1 MGDKYRHEIAI
12 VGIASRMPGASGP
25 DEFWDLLRG
34 GVDATRD
41 RDRDRL
47 FGPDHGGFVD
57 GLDGFDARFFQMGP
71 REAAAADPQQRLA
84 LELAWHGLEDA
95 GIVVPATSPAR
106 IGVFLGV
113 MAADYADLVAI
124 AGTRG
129 ITRHTLTGVGRAM
142 VANRISHTLRLFGP
156 SMTVDTGQ
164 SSSLVAVHLAC
175 ESLRSAEAEIA
186 LAGGIHLNVSPL
198 SSAVAEA
205 AGALSPDGTCY
216 VFDERANGYVRGE
229 GGGVVVLKLL
239 ARAIED
245 GDRIYAVIKG
255 SAFGTGTGDSGL
267 TVPSVTAQARTIGE
281 ALDRA
286 GVRPADVQYVELH
299 GTGTRVGDPVEAEAL
314 GAAYGR
320 LRPDTAPLVVGS
332 VKTNIGHLEGAAGIA
347 GLIKTALCI
356 DRREL
361 VPSRNFSRPNPRIA
375 LDELGLRVAASHEP
389 WPAAEQ
395 PIAAG
400 ISSFGIGGTCCHMV
414 LTAAPAP
421 ARPGPGPDGR
431 DGRSRVLPV
440 LVSGHGEVAL
450 RAQAGR
456 LREHLLARP
465 ELTLA
470 DVAFSAATT
479 RAHLAYRAAVTA
491 SGRDGLLA
499 GLGTLATDEPGASV
513 VTGEV
518 VPGRTAFVFSGQG
531 AQRPGMGTELAA
543 SYPVFAQAL
552 EEICA
557 HLDPLLG
564 RPLRDLLAAP
574 EGSEQAALLD
584 QTQFTQA
591 GLFAVEVALYRLVE
605 SLGIRPDFLIGH
617 SVGEL
622 AAAHVAGV
630 LSLADACTMVA
641 ARGRLMGALPAG
653 GGMAA
658 VQATEEEVTASLATC
673 AGRLSVA
680 AVNGPQAVV
689 VSGDQEALE
698 EWLPRWADRKTSR
711 LRVSHAFH
719 SPLMD
724 PMLAEF
730 ADVALGLHHGEPVIP
745 VVSNLT
751 GTVVSAGELADPG
764 YWVRHIRQ
772 AVRFADGIATL
783 HGHGV
788 TRFFEIGPDGM
799 LTAMARRILDG
810 EPGTVFA
817 PALRARQPE
826 PEAFARFLAQAH
838 IAGTPVDWPAFYAGH
853 GARRV
858 PLPSYAFQRQRYWLS
873 PVTESGETIASAG
886 GPASHRIE
894 QVQLEQAGSLARRLA
909 TMPEPDREGAVL
921 ELVQAHVAAVLG
933 HSSPDAVA
941 PGRAFKELG
950 FDSLAGT
957 EFGDRLAQVAGMRLP
972 ATLTFDHP
980 TPAAVA
986 RFLLAATSRHTST
999 GRTVA
1004 ATPPA
1009 ATPDSAEPLAIVGM
1023 SCRFAG
1029 GVASPDQLWDL
1040 VAAGRDAVSGLP
1052 QDRGWDLERLY
1063 DPDPGRPGTVY
1074 TQGGGF
1080 VSGAGDFDAGFF
1092 GIAPREAL
1100 AMDPQ
1105 QRLVLEA
1112 AWEALEDAGIDPDSL
1127 RGSDAGV
1134 FCGAGPSGYG
1144 GSMRPELE
1152 GFRLTGTTASVISG
1166 RVAYVLGLTGPAVS
1180 VDTACS
1186 SSLVALHLAAQSL
1199 RSGECSLALAG
1210 GVTVLADPFLL
1221 VEFSRQ
1227 RGLAPDGRCKA
1238 YAAGANGTGFSDG
1251 LGLVVLERLS
1261 DARRNGHRVLGLV
1274 RGSAVNHDG
1283 ASNGLTAP
1291 SGPSQERV
1299 IGTALANA
1307 RLSPAEI
1314 DVVEGHGTGTRLG
1327 DPIEAG
1333 ALIAAYGPGRA
1344 EPLRLGSVKSN
1355 IGHASSAAGVA
1366 GVIKMVLAMRH
1377 GVVPKTLH
1385 VDAPSPNVDW
1395 DAGAVKLVTEAEPW
1409 PDAGRARRA
1418 GVSSFGI
1425 SGTNAHLILEQAPPE
1440 LEARADGQTRSLPAV
1455 PVLVS
1460 AKEPV
1465 ALRAQARRLREHLL
1479 VRPELAL
1486 AEVGFSAATT
1496 RAHLEYRAAVTAP
1509 DREGLLDGLAGLA
1522 AGEPGAGVVTGRA
1535 VQGRTAFLFSGQGAQ
1550 RPGMGMELAAAYPV
1564 FARAVEEICGH
1575 LDPLLG
1581 RPLRDLLSAPEGSEQ
1596 AALLDQTQYTQAG
1609 LFAVEV
1615 ALFRLAESL
1624 GIRPDFLIGHSVGE
1638 LAAAHVAGVLSL
1650 ADACTLVAARGRL
1663 MGALP
1668 AGGGMAAVQ
1677 ATEEE
1682 VIASLES
1689 YAGRLAVAAVN
1700 GPQAVV
1706 VSGDEAALTEWLP
1719 RWADRKT
1726 SRLRVSH
1733 AFHSPL
1739 MDPMLDEFAEVARG
1753 LRYGE
1758 PRIPVVSNLT
1768 GTVASTELADP
1779 GYWVS
1784 HVRQPV
1790 RFAAGIAALAG
1801 LGVTRFYELGP
1812 DAVLTAM
1819 ARGVLGDDTGTVLAP
1834 ALRARHPEPETFA
1847 GFLGQVHA
1855 AGTAVDWAAFY
1866 AGTEARP
1873 VPLPTYAFQRQRYW
1887 LSPSAGATD
1896 PAAAGQGRLEHPLLV
1911 AAVQVGDRDEWL
1923 FTGRLSLEAQP
1934 WLADHAVLGAVIMP
1948 GAALTELALTAGRH
1962 VGSPVV
1968 EELVLESPLLL
1979 PEGTAVQL
1987 QVTVAEAGPD
1997 GRRAVAV
2004 YTRPQP
2010 GPDEDGP
2017 PETTCHARGTLALGT
2032 APLASPFPAAW
2043 PPPGARAVPV
2053 EALYARLADIGY
2065 DYGPVFQGVRAAWQ
2079 DGEHVYAEVALADDH
2094 AATAQRFGIHPAL
2107 LDAALHGGV
2116 DRLDRDD
2123 ESSAQLPFSWAGV
2136 RLGQAGPSRL
2146 RVLVTPAGAGTL
2158 RIDLAG
2164 PHGEF
2169 VASVD
2174 QLVFRPVQQAQ
2185 LDQAGRPS
2193 NGSLFRVD
2201 WNPVP
2206 AASHGGTGR
2215 PRVASLG
2222 EPAGAAER
2230 FADLDALERALA
2242 AGAPVPDLVLA
2253 PVPAVP
2259 SPDGVAAAAQAVA
2272 EHTLALLQ
2280 GWLASARLA
2289 DARLVVVTRR
2299 AIAAGDSDP
2308 QPPDLTQ
2315 APVWGLVRCAQSEH
2329 PGRFGLIDLDGQGD
2343 DPDWAAL
2350 TGLDEPQLAVR
2361 QGRLL
2366 APRLARTPA
2375 AAGDQLPPPQSDGT
2389 VLITGGTGGLGAI
2402 LARHL
2407 AGTGW
2412 AKRLLLVSRRGLD
2425 AAGAPELVEDL
2436 TALGCAAQVAACDVA
2451 DAEQLRRLLKSLEHP
2466 LTAVIHAAG
2475 LLDDGVIESLTPQQ
2489 LDRVMRPKVHGAL
2502 NLHELTA
2509 DTELVAFVLFSSV
2522 SALVGSPG
2530 QANYAAANAVLDALA
2545 QKRRAEGLS
2554 GSSLAWGLWA
2564 DAGGM
2569 AGQLDETDLARFRR
2583 MGVEALSTDLGLEL
2597 FDQAQRLDQAR
2608 LDQALLVPV
2617 RLDLASL
2624 RARARAGTLPA
2635 LLRGLVPAPARRT
2648 EADVPLAQRLAD
2660 VQEAEREQLVL
2671 LLVQT
2676 QVAAVIGHTSPGM
2689 IDPGRAF
2696 KDLGFDSLTA
2706 VEFRNRLMQASGVRL
2721 PPTLVFDHPT
2731 SAAVAQL
2738 LLSEA
2743 GGSAEEPSIERELAR
2758 LEGML
2763 ATMATGEKQRV
2774 AGRLRTL
2781 LAAITDGG
2789 RQTSERIEAAT
2800 SVDEVFQLIDAEFS
2814 EA

>member
-1 MGDKYRHEIAI
+1 MERGTLMFTAWESPAKVIDEQPKGPVRRRRVPAGVHSVIGDAVRDRYRQQIAI
-12 VGIASRMPGASGP
+12 VGIASRLPGASGP

-47 FGPDHGGFVD
+47 CGPDHGGFVD
-57 GLDGFDARFFQMGP
+57 GADDFDAGFFRLGP

-95 GIVVPATSPAR
+95 GIVVPATSVAR

-113 MAADYADLVAI
+113 MAADYADLVAM
-124 AGTRG
+124 AGTAG

-142 VANRISHTLRLFGP
+142 VANRISHTLRLSGP

-175 ESLRSAEAEIA
+175 ESLRSAEADIA

-205 AGALSPDGTCY
+205 AGVLSPDGTCY

-229 GGGVVVLKLL
+229 GGGIVVLKPL

-245 GDRIYAVIKG
+245 GDRIYAVIMG
-255 SAFGTGTGDSGL
+255 SAVGAGTGDVGL

-286 GVRPADVQYVELH
+286 GVRPAGVQYVELH
-299 GTGTRVGDPVEAEAL
+299 GTGTRVGDPVEAQAL

-361 VPSRNFSRPNPRIA
+361 VPSLHFSRPNPRIA

-414 LTAAPAP
+414 LTAAPTP
-421 ARPGPGPDGR
+421 TPTPSLARPGSDGR
-431 DGRSRVLPV
+431 DGPSRVLPV
-440 LVSGHGEVAL
+440 LLPVLLSGHDEVAL

-491 SGRDGLLA
+491 SGRDDLLA
-499 GLGTLATDEPGASV
+499 GLGALAADEPGPWV

-518 VPGRTAFVFSGQG
+518 AAGRTAFMFSGQG
-531 AQRPGMGTELAA
+531 AQRPGMGMELAA
-543 SYPVFAQAL
+543 SHPVFAQAL
-552 EEICA
+552 EEVCA

-564 RPLRDLLAAP
+564 RSLQDLLAAP

-605 SLGIRPDFLIGH
+605 SLGVHPEFLIGH

-630 LSLADACTMVA
+630 LSLADACVLVA
-641 ARGRLMGALPAG
+641 ARGQLMGALPAG
-653 GGMAA
+653 GA
-658 VQATEEEVTASLATC
+658 
-673 AGRLSVA
+673 
-680 AVNGPQAVV
+680 
-689 VSGDQEALE
+689 
-698 EWLPRWADRKTSR
+698 
-711 LRVSHAFH
+711 
-719 SPLMD
+719 
-724 PMLAEF
+724 
-730 ADVALGLHHGEPVIP
+730 
-745 VVSNLT
+745 
-751 GTVVSAGELADPG
+751 
-764 YWVRHIRQ
+764 
-772 AVRFADGIATL
+772 
-783 HGHGV
+783 
-788 TRFFEIGPDGM
+788 
-799 LTAMARRILDG
+799 
-810 EPGTVFA
+810 
-817 PALRARQPE
+817 
-826 PEAFARFLAQAH
+826 
-838 IAGTPVDWPAFYAGH
+838 
-853 GARRV
+853 
-858 PLPSYAFQRQRYWLS
+858 
-873 PVTESGETIASAG
+873 
-886 GPASHRIE
+886 
-894 QVQLEQAGSLARRLA
+894 
-909 TMPEPDREGAVL
+909 
-921 ELVQAHVAAVLG
+921 
-933 HSSPDAVA
+933 
-941 PGRAFKELG
+941 
-950 FDSLAGT
+950 
-957 EFGDRLAQVAGMRLP
+957 
-972 ATLTFDHP
+972 
-980 TPAAVA
+980 
-986 RFLLAATSRHTST
+986 
-999 GRTVA
+999 
-1004 ATPPA
+1004 
-1009 ATPDSAEPLAIVGM
+1009 
-1023 SCRFAG
+1023 
-1029 GVASPDQLWDL
+1029 
-1040 VAAGRDAVSGLP
+1040 
-1052 QDRGWDLERLY
+1052 
-1063 DPDPGRPGTVY
+1063 
-1074 TQGGGF
+1074 
-1080 VSGAGDFDAGFF
+1080 
-1092 GIAPREAL
+1092 
-1100 AMDPQ
+1100 
-1105 QRLVLEA
+1105 
-1112 AWEALEDAGIDPDSL
+1112 
-1127 RGSDAGV
+1127 
-1134 FCGAGPSGYG
+1134 
-1144 GSMRPELE
+1144 
-1152 GFRLTGTTASVISG
+1152 
-1166 RVAYVLGLTGPAVS
+1166 
-1180 VDTACS
+1180 
-1186 SSLVALHLAAQSL
+1186 
-1199 RSGECSLALAG
+1199 
-1210 GVTVLADPFLL
+1210 
-1221 VEFSRQ
+1221 
-1227 RGLAPDGRCKA
+1227 
-1238 YAAGANGTGFSDG
+1238 
-1251 LGLVVLERLS
+1251 
-1261 DARRNGHRVLGLV
+1261 
-1274 RGSAVNHDG
+1274 
-1283 ASNGLTAP
+1283 
-1291 SGPSQERV
+1291 
-1299 IGTALANA
+1299 
-1307 RLSPAEI
+1307 
-1314 DVVEGHGTGTRLG
+1314 
-1327 DPIEAG
+1327 
-1333 ALIAAYGPGRA
+1333 
-1344 EPLRLGSVKSN
+1344 
-1355 IGHASSAAGVA
+1355 
-1366 GVIKMVLAMRH
+1366 
-1377 GVVPKTLH
+1377 
-1385 VDAPSPNVDW
+1385 
-1395 DAGAVKLVTEAEPW
+1395 
-1409 PDAGRARRA
+1409 
-1418 GVSSFGI
+1418 
-1425 SGTNAHLILEQAPPE
+1425 
-1440 LEARADGQTRSLPAV
+1440 
-1455 PVLVS
+1455 
-1460 AKEPV
+1460 
-1465 ALRAQARRLREHLL
+1465 
-1479 VRPELAL
+1479 
-1486 AEVGFSAATT
+1486 
-1496 RAHLEYRAAVTAP
+1496 
-1509 DREGLLDGLAGLA
+1509 
-1522 AGEPGAGVVTGRA
+1522 
-1535 VQGRTAFLFSGQGAQ
+1535 
-1550 RPGMGMELAAAYPV
+1550 
-1564 FARAVEEICGH
+1564 
-1575 LDPLLG
+1575 
-1581 RPLRDLLSAPEGSEQ
+1581 
-1596 AALLDQTQYTQAG
+1596 
-1609 LFAVEV
+1609 
-1615 ALFRLAESL
+1615 
-1624 GIRPDFLIGHSVGE
+1624 
-1638 LAAAHVAGVLSL
+1638 
-1650 ADACTLVAARGRL
+1650 
-1663 MGALP
+1663 
-1668 AGGGMAAVQ
+1668 MAAVQ

-1682 VIASLES
+1682 VIASLDR

-1719 RWADRKT
+1719 QWADRKT

-1739 MDPMLDEFAEVARG
+1739 MDPMLAEFAEVARG

-1768 GTVASTELADP
+1768 GTVAAAELADP
-1779 GYWVS
+1779 EYWVS

-1790 RFAAGIAALAG
+1790 RFAAGIGALAG

-1847 GFLGQVHA
+1847 GFLGQAHA
-1855 AGTAVDWAAFY
+1855 AGTGVDWAAFY
-1866 AGTEARP
+1866 AGTGARP

-1887 LSPSAGATD
+1887 LSPSTGATD
-1896 PAAAGQGRLEHPLLV
+1896 PAAAGQGRVEHPLLV
-1911 AAVQVGDRDEWL
+1911 AAVPVGDRDEWL

-1934 WLADHAVLGAVIMP
+1934 WLADHAVLGTVIVP
-1948 GAALTELALTAGRH
+1948 GAVLTELTLTAGRH
-1962 VGSPVV
+1962 VGCPVV
-1968 EELVLESPLLL
+1968 EELVLEAPLLL
-1979 PEGTAVQL
+1979 PEGTVVQL
-1987 QVTVAEAGPD
+1987 QVTVAEAEPGDPD
-1997 GRRAVAV
+1997 DPHGRRAVAI

-2010 GPDEDGP
+2010 GPDEDL
-2017 PETTCHARGTLALGT
+2017 PETTCHARGTVALDTVPLAP
-2032 APLASPFPAAW
+2032 AASPFPAAW

-2053 EALYARLADIGY
+2053 EALYARLADMGY

-2079 DGEHVYAEVALADDH
+2079 DGERVYAEVALPADH
-2094 AATAQRFGIHPAL
+2094 AATAPGFGLHPAL

-2123 ESSAQLPFSWAGV
+2123 ESSVQLPFSWAGV
-2136 RLGQAGPSRL
+2136 RLGQLIPGQLSPGQL
-2146 RVLVTPAGAGTL
+2146 RVLVTPVGPGTL

-2164 PHGEF
+2164 PRGEF

-2174 QLVFRPVQQAQ
+2174 QLVFRPVRQAQ

-2206 AASHGGTGR
+2206 AAPHGGTAR

-2222 EPAGAAER
+2222 EPARGAEW
-2230 FADLDALERALA
+2230 FADLDALEQALA

-2253 PVPAVP
+2253 PVAAVP

-2280 GWLASARLA
+2280 GWLASVWLA
-2289 DARLVVVTRR
+2289 DARLVVVTHR

-2329 PGRFGLIDLDGQGD
+2329 PGRFGLIDLDGHGG
-2343 DPDWAAL
+2343 DPDWGAL

-2366 APRLARTPA
+2366 APRLARMPA
-2375 AAGDQLPPPQSDGT
+2375 AAGDQLAPPQSDGT

-2407 AGTGW
+2407 ATTGW

-2451 DAEQLRRLLKSLEHP
+2451 DADQLKRLLKSLEHP

-2509 DTELVAFVLFSSV
+2509 DTELAAFVLFSSV
-2522 SALVGSPG
+2522 SAVLGSPG
-2530 QANYAAANAVLDALA
+2530 QGNYAAANAVLDALA
-2545 QKRRAEGLS
+2545 SMRRAEGLS

-2564 DAGGM
+2564 DTGGM
-2569 AGQLDETDLARFRR
+2569 AGQLDETGLARFRR
-2583 MGVEALSTDLGLEL
+2583 MGVEPLSTDLGLEL
-2597 FDQAQRLDQAR
+2597 FDQAQRLNP
-2608 LDQALLVPV
+2608 ALLVPA

-2624 RARARAGTLPA
+2624 RARAGTVPA
-2635 LLRGLVPAPARRT
+2635 LLRGLVRAPARRT
-2648 EADVPLAQRLAD
+2648 EAEVPLAQRLAD

-2731 SAAVAQL
+2731 SAAVTQL

-2743 GGSAEEPSIERELAR
+2743 GASAAEPSIDRELAR
-2758 LEGML
+2758 LEDML
-2763 ATMATGEKQRV
+2763 ATIATDEKQRV
-2774 AGRLRTL
+2774 AGRLRSI

-2789 RQTSERIEAAT
+2789 WRTSERIEAAT
-2800 SVDEVFQLIDAEFS
+2800 SMDEVFQLIDAEFS